1 MDISHTAVVRSGYQ
15 MSCSSE
21 QVGSVV
27 GEGGG
32 MVEWKKEGEILAGS
46 GRVLVF
52 QVSGGSR
59 QLAIASFP
67 GSHPAFHRLQ
77 LISS

>member
-1 MDISHTAVVRSGYQ
+1 M
-15 MSCSSE
+15 
-21 QVGSVV
+21 V